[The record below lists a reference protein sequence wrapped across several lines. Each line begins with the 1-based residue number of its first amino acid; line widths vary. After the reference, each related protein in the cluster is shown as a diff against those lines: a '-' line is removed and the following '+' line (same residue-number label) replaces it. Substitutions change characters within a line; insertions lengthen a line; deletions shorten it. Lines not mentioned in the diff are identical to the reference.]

1 MARSS
6 FMGRR
11 LDSCLHANHSLY
23 RCRQERSGPGSRL
36 GLKGPFILT
45 QVVDCMIEKT
55 NNLKQIIHYKLD
67 QKIQHLFK
75 YSSIYL
81 LQQWSGWL
89 ALNGLLNVLYI
100 WIIAEH
106 LFSQCFCIWATVWI
120 YLNHRWIYT
129 VPNDA
134 HLPHSNCSLK
144 LTETMKGKY

>member
-75 YSSIYL
+75 YSRIPSAAMVRLIGPEWTIKCAVHMNYCRTSVLSML
-81 LQQWSGWL
+81 LYMGHC
-89 ALNGLLNVLYI
+89 LN
-100 WIIAEH
+100 
-106 LFSQCFCIWATVWI
+106 
-120 YLNHRWIYT
+120 
-129 VPNDA
+129 
-134 HLPHSNCSLK
+134 LPQPPLDLHC
-144 LTETMKGKY
+144 T